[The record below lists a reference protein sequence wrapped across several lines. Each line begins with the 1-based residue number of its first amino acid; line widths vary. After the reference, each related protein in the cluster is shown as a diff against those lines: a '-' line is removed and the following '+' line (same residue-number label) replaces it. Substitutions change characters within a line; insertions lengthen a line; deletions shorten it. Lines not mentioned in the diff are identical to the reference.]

1 MCQAREHKPSALIPV
16 FLDSSQTVTQL
27 TTQQAVGVEAKCR
40 HRRRPIPF
48 LSSTSV
54 LLSSNDGPRGG
65 RTMIPQGC
73 FNPAR
78 VPQQSLENKTNSSP
92 LPKTREVCGLPL
104 SEPAQAGPRETRA
117 YPLLKGGTLPGQRE
131 ARRPLTASSLPSSTR
146 QVFTCVLMSNPLPH
160 EKPI

>member
-1 MCQAREHKPSALIPV
+1 MCQAREHKASALIPV
-16 FLDSSQTVTQL
+16 SLDSSQTVTQL
-27 TTQQAVGVEAKCR
+27 TTQQAVGLKLSAGATGDPS
-40 HRRRPIPF
+40 HSSLHFSPIVQQRWAQGWEDHDP
-48 LSSTSV
+48 SG
-54 LLSSNDGPRGG
+54 LLH
-65 RTMIPQGC
+65 
-73 FNPAR
+73 PAR
-78 VPQQSLENKTNSSP
+78 APQQSLENKTNSSP

-146 QVFTCVLMSNPLPH
+146 QVFTCVLITNPLPH